1 MFTVKL
7 YLAIVRLMRFPVLLA
22 IACCSCLATAAE
34 PVVAVAANLS
44 KPMASLA
51 ANFARESGTQ
61 VRLTIGSSGDLLRQ
75 IQQGAPY
82 EIYIAAATSYTKR
95 AQEENLTDGEPVV
108 LAVANMGAFIPG
120 GSSLE
125 AATDLAELGR
135 MLAAGKY
142 KRIAMAN
149 PEVAPFGV
157 AAQQALEKMGVWTL
171 EQDRLVLGENVAQT
185 VQFTLAG
192 GVDVGFI
199 PQSYALLPE
208 VAARGRFLPVP
219 PGWHDPLTQTMVLLR
234 GAGTEARAF
243 FVFLQSPATR
253 DFLLHSGYGAPA
265 P

>member
-1 MFTVKL
+1 MRILVS
-7 YLAIVRLMRFPVLLA
+7 LAL
-22 IACCSCLATAAE
+22 ACCSCLAAAGK
-34 PVVAVAANLS
+34 PVIAVAANLS
-44 KPMASLA
+44 KPMESLA
-51 ANFARESGTQ
+51 AKFASESGTQ

-82 EIYIAAATSYTKR
+82 EIYIAAAASYTAR
-95 AQEENLTDGEPVV
+95 AQEEKLIDGEPMT

-125 AATDLAELGR
+125 GTPDLTELGR

-157 AAQQALEKMGVWTL
+157 AAQQALEKMGVWAI

-199 PQSYALLPE
+199 PESFALLPE
-208 VAARGRFLPVP
+208 VATHGRFLPVP
-219 PGWHDPLTQTMVLLR
+219 PGWHDPLTQTMVLLH
-234 GAGTEARAF
+234 GAGSEARAF
-243 FVFLQSPATR
+243 FLFLQSPATR
-253 DFLLHSGYGAPA
+253 EFLLHSGYGPPA